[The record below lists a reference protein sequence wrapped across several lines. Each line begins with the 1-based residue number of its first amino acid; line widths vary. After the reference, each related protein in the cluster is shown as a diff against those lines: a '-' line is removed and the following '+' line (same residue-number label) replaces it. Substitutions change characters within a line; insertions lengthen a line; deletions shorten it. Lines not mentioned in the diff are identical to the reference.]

1 MNRGSVLYDHLLDGS
16 PIAYE
21 VYLIMNESQHAGKS
35 TRDMAAR
42 RRKTAIAIV
51 ICALIIMVIITVLLE
66 SKVLAGIGGS
76 TLALLLLMRIV
87 SDIADREMG
96 RRLKAE
102 RRALRGA
109 KAEEVV
115 GAILSGL
122 GQDFYPIHDVESPY
136 GNIDHIVIART
147 GAICLLETKAHRGRV
162 DLKGSSLLINGRN
175 PEKDF
180 ILQALRNATWLSKLL
195 SGLVGSKVWITPIIV
210 FSNAFVPRHQAPKG
224 VRIVNGKYLAS
235 ELRAVCSRSS
245 VGDRLWELR
254 NQIAEILS
262 QRKWQLR

>member
-1 MNRGSVLYDHLLDGS
+1 
-16 PIAYE
+16 
-21 VYLIMNESQHAGKS
+21 MNESHNAGKS
-35 TRDMAAR
+35 TRAMAAR

-51 ICALIIMVIITVLLE
+51 ICALAIMVITTLLLE
-66 SKVLAGIGGS
+66 SKVLVGIGGA
-76 TLALLLLMRIV
+76 TLGLLLLTRIV

-96 RRLKAE
+96 RHLKAE

-109 KAEEVV
+109 KAEEDVA
-115 GAILSGL
+115 AILSGL

-147 GAICLLETKAHRGRV
+147 GAVCLLETKAHRGRV
-162 DLKGSSLLINGRN
+162 ELKGGSLLISGRN

-180 ILQALRNATWLSKLL
+180 ILQALRNTAWLGELL

-210 FSNAFVPRHQAPKG
+210 FSNAFVPRLQAPKG
-224 VRIVNGKYLAS
+224 VKIMNKKYLAS
-235 ELRAVCSRSS
+235 ELRTICSRSS
-245 VGDRLWELR
+245 VGDRPWELR
-254 NQIAEILS
+254 NQIAEILG